1 MQAGLVFS
9 SFWIV
14 IDPGPHVHLSST
26 SRGHNLVSNWLSC
39 CFNDGVGQ
47 PLYDMSVRVGHPR
60 RVGFSLHPQ
69 CTRFVIMLV
78 DNRYVESDQMYR
90 TRQLDTS
97 FYRHMELLRNT
108 FHKLCSTK
116 KMQKCVG

>member
-78 DNRYVESDQMYR
+78 DNRYVESDQVYQAVR
-90 TRQLDTS
+90 YFILSSYGTS
-97 FYRHMELLRNT
+97 
-108 FHKLCSTK
+108 
-116 KMQKCVG
+116 QKYIS